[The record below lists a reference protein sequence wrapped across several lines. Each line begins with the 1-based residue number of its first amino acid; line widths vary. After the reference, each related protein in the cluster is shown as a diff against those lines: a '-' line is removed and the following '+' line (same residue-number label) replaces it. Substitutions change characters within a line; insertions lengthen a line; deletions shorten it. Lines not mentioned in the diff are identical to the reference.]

1 MMCSKLLKHKPE
13 QKQGR
18 FYQASERGFQAVIDF
33 YARTLQFVLRFQG
46 TTLLVAVAT
55 LALTVF
61 LFIVIP
67 KGFFPIQDAGVI
79 QGVSEAAQS
88 ISFPEMSNE
97 QQQLSKIILQD
108 PDVDNLSSFIGV
120 DGTNTTLNSGRIL
133 INLKPLS
140 VRKSS
145 ASDVIRRLQPKL
157 AQRLTFLSMQA
168 RGGAAWPCFVLPNVL
183 LFIQLNK
190 HSLGSSPMAAP
201 VRKFA
206 QPIAKHLLSDLD
218 LSVEALRELLDLA
231 GQMKRAPTRFAKTLA
246 GRYLSLLFEKPSL
259 RTRLTFELAI
269 KQLGG
274 DAVNYAG
281 PIGERE
287 PVKDVARN
295 LERWTQG
302 IVARVF
308 AQSTIEELA
317 KWSHVPVINALSDR
331 YHPCQILADMLT
343 LQERFGKIEGLKLAF
358 VGDGNNVAHSLMLTA
373 GRLGIEVAIATPPGY
388 GPDAGI
394 VAQASEMGSI
404 TVTEDVAE
412 ALDGADAVY
421 TDVWTSMGQEAES
434 AERQRAFA
442 PYQVNAEL
450 FARAKPEAIFLHCL
464 PAKRGE
470 EVTDQVMESP
480 RSAVFDQAENRLHA
494 QKALLAM
501 LLR

>member
-1 MMCSKLLKHKPE
+1 
-13 QKQGR
+13 
-18 FYQASERGFQAVIDF
+18 
-33 YARTLQFVLRFQG
+33 
-46 TTLLVAVAT
+46 
-55 LALTVF
+55 
-61 LFIVIP
+61 
-67 KGFFPIQDAGVI
+67 
-79 QGVSEAAQS
+79 
-88 ISFPEMSNE
+88 
-97 QQQLSKIILQD
+97 
-108 PDVDNLSSFIGV
+108 
-120 DGTNTTLNSGRIL
+120 
-133 INLKPLS
+133 
-140 VRKSS
+140 
-145 ASDVIRRLQPKL
+145 
-157 AQRLTFLSMQA
+157 
-168 RGGAAWPCFVLPNVL
+168 
-183 LFIQLNK
+183 
-190 HSLGSSPMAAP
+190 MAAP

-218 LSVEALRELLDLA
+218 LSAEALRQLLDLA
-231 GQMKRAPTRFAKTLA
+231 AQMKRAPARFAKTLS

-317 KWSHVPVINALSDR
+317 QWSHVPVINALSDR

-343 LQERFGKIEGLKLAF
+343 LQERFGKLDGLKLAF

-373 GRLGIEVAIATPPGY
+373 GRLGVHVAVATPPGY
-388 GPDAGI
+388 RPDAGI
-394 VAQASEMGSI
+394 VAQASEMGSV
-404 TVTEDVAE
+404 TVTQDAAE
-412 ALDGADAVY
+412 AVDGADAVY

-450 FARAKPEAIFLHCL
+450 FGLAKAEAIFLHCL

-494 QKALLAM
+494 QKALLVMM
-501 LLR
+501 LG

>member
-1 MMCSKLLKHKPE
+1 
-13 QKQGR
+13 
-18 FYQASERGFQAVIDF
+18 
-33 YARTLQFVLRFQG
+33 
-46 TTLLVAVAT
+46 
-55 LALTVF
+55 
-61 LFIVIP
+61 
-67 KGFFPIQDAGVI
+67 
-79 QGVSEAAQS
+79 
-88 ISFPEMSNE
+88 
-97 QQQLSKIILQD
+97 
-108 PDVDNLSSFIGV
+108 
-120 DGTNTTLNSGRIL
+120 
-133 INLKPLS
+133 
-140 VRKSS
+140 
-145 ASDVIRRLQPKL
+145 
-157 AQRLTFLSMQA
+157 
-168 RGGAAWPCFVLPNVL
+168 
-183 LFIQLNK
+183 
-190 HSLGSSPMAAP
+190 MAAP

-218 LSVEALRELLDLA
+218 LTVEALRELLDLA
-231 GQMKRAPTRFAKTLA
+231 AQMKRAPTRFAKALS

-317 KWSHVPVINALSDR
+317 MWSHVPVINALSDR

-343 LQERFGKIEGLKLAF
+343 LQERFGRLEGLKLAF

-373 GRLGIEVAIATPPGY
+373 GRLGVQVAVATPPGY
-388 GPDAGI
+388 RPDAAI
-394 VAQASEMGSI
+394 VAEASELGSI
-404 TVTEDVAE
+404 TVTQDVSE

-434 AERQRAFA
+434 AERRRAFV
-442 PYQVNAEL
+442 PYQVNSDL
-450 FARAKPEAIFLHCL
+450 FAQAKPEAIFLHCL

-494 QKALLAM
+494 QKALLVM
-501 LLR
+501 LLG